1 MRKCGVARAEKIPA
15 APWTLAAARIARF
28 RKLLLAWFHRNK
40 RDLPWRNSR
49 DAYRIWISEI
59 MLQQTRV
66 AAVIPYYEKFLA
78 QFPDVESLAAAR
90 IETVLR
96 FWAGL
101 GYYSRARNLHKA
113 ARQIS
118 ERHAGNFP
126 RQHAQALSLAGI
138 GNYTAAAVLSIAY
151 GAPHAVLDGNVARVL
166 ARLGATRGDLREPKR
181 WTMLSDAAQTLLAP
195 RDAGD
200 WNQAMMELGA
210 TVCTPRTPNC
220 GACPIANYCRAR
232 SLGIQNEIPAKRVK
246 RATEDIT
253 LAAAVFLDARGRTL
267 LIHPQRE
274 VTKSSRAAKQL
285 EEAAPVAP
293 NSAHAL
299 FSNLWQFPAIES
311 NRGTKSSTAKNL
323 AAHLSTLVSQIAAK
337 DLFTLPTANHTVT
350 FRKVTLAPYLLRVRT
365 LPQLPN
371 SRTIALRSLD
381 RLAVSSATRKIAA
394 SALSSL
400 DSRTPKLAR

>member
-1 MRKCGVARAEKIPA
+1 MPRGLRD
-15 APWTLAAARIARF
+15 F

-90 IETVLR
+90 IEKVLR

-151 GAPHAVLDGNVARVL
+151 DAPHAVLDGNVARVL
-166 ARLGATRGDLREPKR
+166 ARLGAIHGDLREPKR

-232 SLGIQNEIPAKRVK
+232 SLGIQNEIPAKRIK
-246 RATEDIT
+246 RADGRHYLSCGSLFGCSRPHTPNSSAARRDYKARAPPKKWQSPRLSLRIPHTRFFQISGNSLRLNPTEAQSLPPRRISQ
-253 LAAAVFLDARGRTL
+253 
-267 LIHPQRE
+267 LISQR
-274 VTKSSRAAKQL
+274 SSRKSQRKIC
-285 EEAAPVAP
+285 
-293 NSAHAL
+293 SR
-299 FSNLWQFPAIES
+299 FPP
-311 NRGTKSSTAKNL
+311 R
-323 AAHLSTLVSQIAAK
+323 
-337 DLFTLPTANHTVT
+337 
-350 FRKVTLAPYLLRVRT
+350 
-365 LPQLPN
+365 
-371 SRTIALRSLD
+371 
-381 RLAVSSATRKIAA
+381 ATRLHFAK
-394 SALSSL
+394 SHSL
-400 DSRTPKLAR
+400 RICCE

>member
-1 MRKCGVARAEKIPA
+1 
-15 APWTLAAARIARF
+15 
-28 RKLLLAWFHRNK
+28 
-40 RDLPWRNSR
+40 
-49 DAYRIWISEI
+49 

-78 QFPDVESLAAAR
+78 QFPDVESLATAR
-90 IETVLR
+90 IENVLR
-96 FWAGL
+96 HWAGL

-118 ERHAGNFP
+118 EQHEGNFP
-126 RQHAQALSLAGI
+126 REHAQALALAGI

-151 GAPHAVLDGNVARVL
+151 DAPHAVLDGNVARVL
-166 ARLGATRGDLREPKR
+166 ARLGAIHRDLREPKR

-195 RDAGD
+195 SDAGD

-220 GACPIANYCRAR
+220 SACPITNFCRAR
-232 SLGIQNEIPAKRVK
+232 VLGIQNEIPAKRIK
-246 RATEDIT
+246 RPTEDVT

-274 VTKSSRAAKQL
+274 ETQRSRGAKKVA
-285 EEAAPVAP
+285 EPAPAP
-293 NSAHAL
+293 ANSAHAL

-311 NRGTKSSTAKNL
+311 NAGTKSFAAKNL
-323 AAHLSTLVSQIAAK
+323 AAHLSTLGPRIAAHE
-337 DLFTLPTANHTVT
+337 LAPLPSASHTVT
-350 FRKVTLAPYLLRVRT
+350 FRKITLAPFLLQVKT
-365 LPQLPN
+365 LPQFPN

-394 SALSSL
+394 AALRSL
-400 DSRTPKLAR
+400 DSCSSKFAR